1 MDIVDSLQTGIT
13 SFFDEL
19 FGFLPALIGFLA
31 ILLIGWWVAR
41 LLSQLVARLFKAIN
55 LDHYLDRAGIGGPL
69 ERAGY
74 ADSGRFVA
82 KLFYYLLMLL
92 VLKLAFGAL
101 DIDALNEPFDQLI
114 AWIPKAIVALTLIV
128 IGGIVANVVR
138 DLVRGVT
145 AGQSYTNLVT
155 NAAGIGVWVIFG
167 LAALDQAGIAAD
179 VIDTAQLKT
188 LQQQDPDIRILDV
201 RSGGEFETV
210 HIPGSYNVPLDTLG
224 MRDAILALPEQI
236 EGSLTAVDAIP
247 ATSEARV
254 SAQRLVERLPA
265 RELFPDSDLGMRPVT
280 VGVGRLDAASC
291 EVESGR

>member
-41 LLSQLVARLFKAIN
+41 LLSSLVARLFDAVN

-74 ADSGRFVA
+74 VDSGRFVA

-101 DIDALNEPFDQLI
+101 NIDALNEPFDQLI
-114 AWIPKAIVALTLIV
+114 AWIPKAIVALALIV
-128 IGGIVANVVR
+128 VGGIVANVVR
-138 DLVRGVT
+138 DLVRSVT
-145 AGQSYTNLVT
+145 TGLSYTNLVT
-155 NAAGIGVWVIFG
+155 NAAGVGVWVIFG

-179 VIDTAQLKT
+179 VIDTLTTTVFASLGAIIVIKFG
-188 LQQQDPDIRILDV
+188 V
-201 RSGGEFETV
+201 GGIWAARDRFWPAV
-210 HIPGSYNVPLDTLG
+210 YDNV
-224 MRDAILALPEQI
+224 A
-236 EGSLTAVDAIP
+236 
-247 ATSEARV
+247 
-254 SAQRLVERLPA
+254 AQRTGQVPA
-265 RELFPDSDLGMRPVT
+265 PEHQSPQT
-280 VGVGRLDAASC
+280 
-291 EVESGR
+291 

>member
-13 SFFDEL
+13 SFFDQL

-41 LLSQLVARLFKAIN
+41 FLSGLVARLFRAIN

-101 DIDALNEPFDQLI
+101 NIDALNEPFDQLI
-114 AWIPKAIVALTLIV
+114 AWIPKAIVALALIV

-138 DLVRGVT
+138 DLVRSVT
-145 AGQSYTNLVT
+145 AGQSYSNLVT
-155 NAAGIGVWVIFG
+155 NLAGIGVWVIFG

-179 VIDTAQLKT
+179 LIDTLTTTVFASLGAIIVIKFG
-188 LQQQDPDIRILDV
+188 V
-201 RSGGEFETV
+201 GGIWAARDRFWPAVYDTV
-210 HIPGSYNVPLDTLG
+210 
-224 MRDAILALPEQI
+224 A
-236 EGSLTAVDAIP
+236 
-247 ATSEARV
+247 
-254 SAQRLVERLPA
+254 AQRGSTPA
-265 RELFPDSDLGMRPVT
+265 PAPEHQTPQ
-280 VGVGRLDAASC
+280 A
-291 EVESGR
+291 

>member
-41 LLSQLVARLFKAIN
+41 FLAQLVTRLFRAIN
-55 LDHYLDRAGIGGPL
+55 LDHYLDRAGIGAPL

-101 DIDALNEPFDQLI
+101 AIDALNEPFDQLI
-114 AWIPKAIVALTLIV
+114 AWIPKAIVALALIV

-138 DLVRGVT
+138 DLVQSVT
-145 AGQSYTNLVT
+145 AGQSYTNIVT

-179 VIDTAQLKT
+179 VIDTLTTTVFASLGALIVIKFG
-188 LQQQDPDIRILDV
+188 V
-201 RSGGEFETV
+201 GGIWAARDRFWPAV
-210 HIPGSYNVPLDTLG
+210 YDNV
-224 MRDAILALPEQI
+224 A
-236 EGSLTAVDAIP
+236 
-247 ATSEARV
+247 
-254 SAQRLVERLPA
+254 AQRGVPA
-265 RELFPDSDLGMRPVT
+265 PAPQPQSTQE
-280 VGVGRLDAASC
+280 
-291 EVESGR
+291 